1 MRSLFLSFIVLSSFP
16 SLAQTLTLETAR
28 QEAAKDS
35 PDLLRSES
43 VAKEAKWKKIETY
56 NGFLPSLSAQA
67 NYLTSKKYVF
77 TNVKIGDSP
86 TAVAIPGIV
95 PTSILTLQASLP
107 LFDGF
112 ASTNRLR
119 GAQVFERAAQNE
131 HEWAKFQTEREVS
144 LHFYRAIAAKTIQNV
159 FTENLRTLQD
169 HLKEAKLFQRAGTST
184 NYDILR
190 VEVQVSE
197 AESELLDATD
207 NVDIAKGKLAE
218 LLGHE
223 TDERELD
230 GELPVLDPGLVAG
243 HDLNTMEGRLDL
255 AALEYKTQSLGYQE
269 AAASRY
275 FVPRLSL
282 FSQYQYYNNLSDDLT
297 TAQDYRNAYQVG
309 LNLTWN
315 IFDGMGSIARSKQS
329 VEQHYQAQRTLRKE
343 RLKASTNINIWKRKF
358 LHNCSLYQ
366 ARLDD
371 VRKSKET
378 VRLARSGQKVGAR
391 TNTDVLD
398 AVYELLRAQAGVVNA
413 QLGAI
418 EALINLELVT
428 GQKLY
433 TFH

>member
-1 MRSLFLSFIVLSSFP
+1 MRFTILFFLLLGFRPSF
-16 SLAQTLTLETAR
+16 AQTLTLQTAKD
-28 QEAAKDS
+28 EAAKDS
-35 PDLLRSES
+35 PDLLRSKS
-43 VAKEAKWKKIETY
+43 VVKEAGWKKVETY
-56 NGFLPSLSAQA
+56 NGFLPSVTAQA

-119 GAQVFERAAQNE
+119 GARIAERAAENDY
-131 HEWAKFQTEREVS
+131 EWAKFQTERQVS
-144 LHFYRAIAAKTIQNV
+144 LYFYRAIASKTIKSV

-207 NVDIAKGKLAE
+207 NVDIAKGQLAE

-223 TDERELD
+223 TDERDLD

-243 HDLNTMEGRLDL
+243 QDLANMNGRLDL
-255 AALEYKTQSLGYQE
+255 AALDYKTQGLGFQE

-315 IFDGMGSIARSKQS
+315 IFDGMSSIAKSKQS
-329 VEQHYQAQRTLRKE
+329 VEQHYQAEKTLRKE
-343 RLKASTNINIWKRKF
+343 RLKASTQINIWKRKF